1 MIRIVFKG
9 CDNEE
14 AVLCSATNT
23 YRVREVETT
32 NLVMLV
38 EDPSLPDSAASQD
51 NGTGGGDADPSTSY
65 MGRATQQALLDEGS
79 RNHEPVTVTAL
90 VNAHL
95 ELTRMKPKLHTLD
108 RLLKETHVIRDVT
121 SEDGSESQI
130 PAGVEWETCVD
141 TVQASP
147 QEISQALQEIDA
159 VRIRGKWMGISQEA
173 FSVFVKIVLLTITE
187 HGWTLDKVPNI
198 PLAEEL
204 EKNGVCGQLT
214 LQLLHRISAGQ
225 VTDVVGMIEEL
236 DRDDWREREAVHYSL
251 DVRHICRHMAIGI
264 LLEQQHWDN
273 LDDFMAA
280 WKSVLP
286 EDIEPASDMLRGE
299 CLVVLVPPRKDVI
312 GEQHAQFSI
321 QKLSET
327 ELPRD
332 PEDRFEQLFQIQKEW
347 TFDQVQPYIHNLIDE
362 GQTEEE
368 LLLQYARPSQTRPE
382 DETTYTAR

>member
-1 MIRIVFKG
+1 MF
-9 CDNEE
+9 
-14 AVLCSATNT
+14 A
-23 YRVREVETT
+23 
-32 NLVMLV
+32 
-38 EDPSLPDSAASQD
+38 LPIL
-51 NGTGGGDADPSTSY
+51 SY

-159 VRIRGKWMGISQEA
+159 VRIRGKWMGVSQEA

-327 ELPRD
+327 QLPRD